1 MGSLPARLTTEPTWC
16 VSPCYL
22 LAIHTQN
29 RAYKITHLAHLCLC
43 GHENTP
49 IVKHAL
55 YQSTAAPE
63 YGAWWRTASRPSCVH
78 LFRVIVV
85 SCHCV
90 WLALS
95 RCDCCPCVLTC
106 MCSGQCL
113 QIEISASDRP
123 SLQIDARLDFLTIS
137 GRFFSSKVLLG
148 LYVMSLAKPSLHF
161 CRDRTVLPRAQSLV
175 ACVRLSE

>member
-1 MGSLPARLTTEPTWC
+1 MCTSLSCHSRL
-16 VSPCYL
+16 VS
-22 LAIHTQN
+22 
-29 RAYKITHLAHLCLC
+29 LCLARPLAPLTSIFYSTRA
-43 GHENTP
+43 GGKSVWTDSP